1 LLNHF
6 VQHLCDGEVSVA
18 WFVNLNLRL
27 RVSKPTVTYSRY
39 KQKNI

>member
-1 LLNHF
+1 M
-6 VQHLCDGEVSVA
+6 QHLCDGEVSVA
-18 WFVNLNLRL
+18 WFTNLNLRL